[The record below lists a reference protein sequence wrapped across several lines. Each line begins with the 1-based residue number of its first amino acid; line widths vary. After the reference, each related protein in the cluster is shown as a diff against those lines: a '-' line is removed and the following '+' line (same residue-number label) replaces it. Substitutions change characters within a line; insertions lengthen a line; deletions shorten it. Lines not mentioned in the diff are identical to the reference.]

1 VTVQGP
7 PPAFPPAVES
17 RIQGWR
23 LVWAELESVPADA
36 PALRSAF
43 DEEVARLADAWR
55 DRVLTD
61 DSTVAEVRRL
71 FRAVGCDPTRYRPS
85 SEALLRRLQRDG
97 VPSTGVPVVDV
108 NNLLSMRLRMPC
120 CVIDPL
126 AVEPPLTLR
135 AGIAGESMAAMRGL
149 MGLADKLV
157 LADRR
162 GPFGTP
168 ISDAERVKV
177 SPDSP
182 TVWMVVYMPA
192 QGADEVDL
200 EAEITRLLT
209 LMPAARLLAIA

>member
-1 VTVQGP
+1 MTLQGA

-23 LVWAELESVPADA
+23 LGWAEFETVPADA
-36 PALRSAF
+36 PSLRCAF
-43 DEEVARLADAWR
+43 DDEVARLADAWR

-108 NNLLSMRLRMPC
+108 NHLLPMR
-120 CVIDPL
+120 
-126 AVEPPLTLR
+126 PPLTLR
-135 AGIAGESMAAMRGL
+135 AGVAGESMAAMRGL
-149 MGLADKLV
+149 MGLADKPV

-177 SPDSP
+177 SPDSRA
-182 TVWMVVYMPA
+182 VWMVVYMPA
-192 QGADEVDL
+192 QGADEVGL
-200 EAEITRLLT
+200 EAEIARLLT